1 MKYLPLIFSIAFL
14 SAQSLA
20 QNADS
25 FYNKAEIKSNT
36 GNYQAAIVLYTRA
49 IKVNPKFTRAYYKR
63 AFAHSML
70 KDYAAAVKDYSAVIS
85 KNPKHTWSYISRGSS
100 YNKLKKYD
108 LAVTDFDKALEI
120 DPTNQEAYNNRGWAK
135 LGLDD
140 KKGACKDWKKSK
152 KLGNGEAKIILENN
166 HCK

>member
-1 MKYLPLIFSIAFL
+1 MKQLTLILSFAFL
-14 SAQSLA
+14 ATQCVG
-20 QNADS
+20 QDADS
-25 FYNKAEIKSNT
+25 FYSKAEIKSNT

-49 IKVNPKFTRAYYKR
+49 LKIDPRFVKAYYKR
-63 AFAHSML
+63 GFAHSML
-70 KDYAAAVKDYSAVIS
+70 KEYDAAVKDYTMVIS

-100 YNKLKKYD
+100 FNKLKKFN
-108 LAVTDFDKALEI
+108 LAMADFDKALEI

-140 KKGACKDWKKSK
+140 KKGACKDWKKSRK
-152 KLGNGEAKIILENN
+152 MGNGEAKIILENN

>member
-1 MKYLPLIFSIAFL
+1 
-14 SAQSLA
+14 
-20 QNADS
+20 
-25 FYNKAEIKSNT
+25 
-36 GNYQAAIVLYTRA
+36 
-49 IKVNPKFTRAYYKR
+49 
-63 AFAHSML
+63 
-70 KDYAAAVKDYSAVIS
+70 
-85 KNPKHTWSYISRGSS
+85 
-100 YNKLKKYD
+100 LKKYD

-135 LGLDD
+135 LGMDD

>member
-1 MKYLPLIFSIAFL
+1 
-14 SAQSLA
+14 
-20 QNADS
+20 
-25 FYNKAEIKSNT
+25 
-36 GNYQAAIVLYTRA
+36 TRA

-100 YNKLKKYD
+100 FNKLKKYD

-140 KKGACKDWKKSK
+140 KKGACKDWKKSRK
-152 KLGNGEAKIILENN
+152 MGNGEAKIILENN

>member
-1 MKYLPLIFSIAFL
+1 MKHLTLILWFAFL
-14 SAQSLA
+14 CFQGLAQS
-20 QNADS
+20 ADS
-25 FYNKAEIKSNT
+25 FYKKAEVKSNT
-36 GNYQAAIVLYTRA
+36 GQYAAAILLYTRA
-49 IKVNPKFTRAYYKR
+49 IKVDPKFIKAYYKR
-63 AFAHSML
+63 GFAHSIL
-70 KDYAAAVKDYSAVIS
+70 KDYGSAVKDYSMVIS

-100 YNKLKKYD
+100 YNKLKKFD
-108 LAVTDFDKALEI
+108 LAMVDFDKAIEI

-152 KLGNGEAKIILENN
+152 KMGNGEAKIILDNN